1 MAVNPIPEGYHSVTP
16 YLVVEGAAELLEFV
30 KSAFGAEERFQMAG
44 PDGTIGHA
52 EVKIGDSIV
61 MLGDAGGEFSAQ
73 PAFIYLYVDDCDA
86 TYQRALDAGAT
97 SVKEPEDQF
106 YGDRNATVR
115 DSVGCSWGIATHI
128 EDVTE
133 EQVAERIQALGL
145 GAER

>member
-1 MAVNPIPEGYHSVTP
+1 MAVDPIPEGYRTVTP
-16 YLVVEGAAELLEFV
+16 YLIVEGAAELLDFV
-30 KSAFGAEERFQMAG
+30 KKAFGAEERFAMPA
-44 PDGTIGHA
+44 PDGKIGHA

-61 MLGDAGGEFSAQ
+61 MLADAGEEWSAM

-133 EQVAERIQALGL
+133 EQVAERIQALGI
-145 GAER
+145 GAES

>member
-1 MAVNPIPEGYHSVTP
+1 MAVNPIPEGYHTVTP
-16 YLVVEGAAELLEFV
+16 YLIVEGAAGLLEFV
-30 KSAFGAEERFQMAG
+30 KSAFGAEERFRMPA
-44 PDGTIGHA
+44 PNDTIGHA

-61 MLGDAGGEFSAQ
+61 MVADAGEEWPAM

-115 DSVGCSWGIATHI
+115 DSVGNRWGIATHI

-133 EQVAERIQALGL
+133 EEVARRIEALGL
-145 GAER
+145 GAAS

>member
-1 MAVNPIPEGYHSVTP
+1 MGVNPIPEGYHTVTP
-16 YLVVEGAAELLEFV
+16 YLIVDGAAGLLEFV
-30 KSAFGAEERFQMAG
+30 KSAFGAEERFAMPA
-44 PDGTIGHA
+44 PDGKIGHA

-61 MLGDAGGEFSAQ
+61 MLADAGDEWPAQ

-86 TYQRALDAGAT
+86 TYQRAIAAGAT

-133 EQVAERIQALGL
+133 EEVAKRLEAMGL
-145 GAER
+145 GATA